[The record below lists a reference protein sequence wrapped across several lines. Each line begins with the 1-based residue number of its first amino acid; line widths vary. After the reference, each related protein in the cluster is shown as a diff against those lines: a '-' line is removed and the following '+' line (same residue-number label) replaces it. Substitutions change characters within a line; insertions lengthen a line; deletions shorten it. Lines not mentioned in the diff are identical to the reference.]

1 MMCIV
6 LHMDTFK
13 QDSLLG
19 AIRMELHT
27 PGPSNWQLLRIWT
40 GIGLQSF
47 GGGAST
53 TFLIQRTFTEK
64 YRWLS
69 MEEIT
74 RFWSLCILTP
84 GINLVALTVMI
95 GKKLGGTWG
104 IVASLAGLLLPSATI
119 TCLLT
124 ALFTQIE
131 HVAAVQAIL
140 RGVIP
145 ATGAIMLLVGVNFA
159 LPIFRR
165 SYKEGVLYLT
175 VSIVVILACFLAVI
189 LLKLPV
195 IAIILG
201 AVLLGAL
208 FFSPKPPH
216 VQKEQR
222 GQE

>member
-1 MMCIV
+1 MQ
-6 LHMDTFK
+6 L
-13 QDSLLG
+13 QN
-19 AIRMELHT
+19 
-27 PGPSNWQLLRIWT
+27 PGPTTWQLFRLWAA
-40 GIGLQSF
+40 IGLQSF

-64 YRWLS
+64 YTWLS
-69 MEEIT
+69 MEDIT
-74 RFWSLCILTP
+74 RFWSLCLLTP
-84 GINLVALTVMI
+84 GINLVALTVLI
-95 GKKLGGTWG
+95 GRKLGGTWG
-104 IVASLAGLLLPSATI
+104 IVASLAGLLLPSAII

-165 SYKEGVLYLT
+165 SYKQGVLYIT
-175 VSIVVILACFLAVI
+175 GSIVVMLACFLAVI
-189 LLKLPV
+189 LLKLSV
-195 IAIILG
+195 IVVILG

-208 FFSPKPPH
+208 FFAPKPSSPLL
-216 VQKEQR
+216 KEEQR
-222 GQE
+222 GQQ